1 MNFYANK
8 ADHYPSAQVT
18 DAVHAKGSFMYLQLW
33 ALGRTAQPDEIKKE
47 NPLNDFTAASTI
59 PLTGAS
65 VSPRPMTTAEIKE
78 FVQLHATAAC
88 IKLVSMGSKFMVL
101 MDTSSTSSFRTCPTI
116 ALMSMADQL
125 RTGRDSL

>member
-8 ADHYPSAQVT
+8 ADCYPSAQVT

-59 PLTGAS
+59 TLTGAS

-78 FVQLHATAAC
+78 FVQLHANAASNAVHKAGFDGVE
-88 IKLVSMGSKFMVL
+88 IHGANGYLV
-101 MDTSSTSSFRTCPTI
+101 
-116 ALMSMADQL
+116 DQFL
-125 RTGRDSL
+125 QDVS